1 MVRETRMRS
10 LIRGRPYR
18 IFATLAAVLV
28 MPALA
33 GQAAAHTKSTSYS
46 NWRVEG
52 AEVHLSFTVPLIE
65 SARLNQ
71 PGETQPPNE
80 RFEDYLAKHLSVTD
94 GDQPCP
100 LAATPKPLSSTVQ
113 FRRFEMN
120 FRCPTAKG
128 IALHSSVFF
137 DLVPSHVSLAQIQTG
152 DGRVIQQL
160 FTKDNQVLE
169 ISGKDENMRDAGF
182 LKYVQMG
189 IMHIFTGVDHMSFL
203 LGLILISRRLRDLV
217 FVVTGFTIGHSA
229 TLALAVTGIIRPH
242 AEFIDALVALTIAM
256 IGAENVAVATHRP
269 GVVAGGVGGVL
280 ILMALGSFLGFGG
293 LPSLLLLGAG
303 LFAAN
308 YLMLSGHLRDAA
320 RLRIVVTVVF
330 GLIHGFGFAADLLEL
345 RLPPGQ
351 LMSILFGFNL
361 GVEVGQLT
369 LVLATLGLV
378 ALLVRVKLALPRPI
392 VVDVLSAGLVGL
404 GMYWFISRSYA

>member
-1 MVRETRMRS
+1 VRSS
-10 LIRGRPYR
+10 LRQGCGL
-18 IFATLAAVLV
+18 LALLAVFV
-28 MPALA
+28 

-46 NWRVEG
+46 NWRIEG
-52 AEVHLSFTVPLIE
+52 ADVHLSFTVPLVE
-65 SARLNQ
+65 TARLNQ
-71 PGETQPPNE
+71 PGETQPPNDRVE
-80 RFEDYLAKHLSVTD
+80 AYLADRLTVSAGGKA
-94 GDQPCP
+94 CP
-100 LAATPKPLSSTVQ
+100 LSAPVKPLTASVQ
-113 FRRFEMN
+113 FRRFELN
-120 FRCPTAKG
+120 FKCPSDKD
-128 IALHSSVFF
+128 IALHSAVFF
-137 DLVPSHVSLAQIQTG
+137 DLVPSHVSLAQIQTS
-152 DGRVIQQL
+152 DGRLIQQL
-160 FTKDNQVLE
+160 FTKDEQTLAT
-169 ISGKDENMRDAGF
+169 SGKDENMRDAGF
-182 LKYVQMG
+182 LRYVQMG

-203 LGLILISRRLRDLV
+203 LGLVLISRRLRDLV

-269 GVVAGGVGGVL
+269 GLVATGVGGTL
-280 ILMALGSFLGFGG
+280 LLMAAASALGLGG

-345 RLPPGQ
+345 RLPSGQ
-351 LMSILFGFNL
+351 LFSILLGFNL

-369 LVLATLGLV
+369 LVLVALGLV
-378 ALLVRVKLALPRPI
+378 ALLVKARLALPRPI
-392 VVDVLSAGLVGL
+392 VVDTLSAGLVAL

>member
-1 MVRETRMRS
+1 VLATRMRA
-10 LIRGRPYR
+10 G
-18 IFATLAAVLV
+18 LALGCV
-28 MPALA
+28 MLACLTPAR
-33 GQAAAHTKSTSYS
+33 QAAAHTKSTSYS
-46 NWRVEG
+46 NWRIEG
-52 AEVHLSFTVPLIE
+52 TEAHLSFTVPLLE

-71 PGETQPPNE
+71 PGETQPANE
-80 RFEDYLAKHLSVTD
+80 RVEGYLAQHLSVTD
-94 GDQPCP
+94 GDRDCP
-100 LAATPKPLSSTVQ
+100 LIAPPKPLTATVQ

-120 FRCPTAKG
+120 FRCPTDKG
-128 IALHSSVFF
+128 LALHSSVFF

-152 DGRVIQQL
+152 DGRLIQQL
-160 FTKDNQVLE
+160 FTKDNQILL
-169 ISGKDENMRDAGF
+169 ISGKNENMRDAGF
-182 LKYVQMG
+182 LRYVQMG

-203 LGLILISRRLRDLV
+203 LGLVLISRRLRDLV

-269 GVVAGGVGGVL
+269 GIVAGGVGGVL
-280 ILMALGSFLGFGG
+280 LLMAAGSFFGFGG

-330 GLIHGFGFAADLLEL
+330 GLIHGFGFAADLLEM
-345 RLPPGQ
+345 RLPSEQ
-351 LMSILFGFNL
+351 LFSILLGFNL

-369 LVLATLGLV
+369 LVLVSLGLV
-378 ALLVRVKLALPRPI
+378 ALLVRAKLALPRPI

-404 GMYWFISRSYA
+404 GMYWFVSRSYA

>member
-1 MVRETRMRS
+1 MMA
-10 LIRGRPYR
+10 P
-18 IFATLAAVLV
+18 
-28 MPALA
+28 A

-46 NWRVEG
+46 NWRIDG
-52 AEVHLSFTVPLIE
+52 ADVHLSFTVPLIE
-65 SARLNQ
+65 TARLNT
-71 PGETQPPNE
+71 PGETQPANE
-80 RFEDYLAKHLSVTD
+80 RVEDYLAKHFSVTD
-94 GDQPCP
+94 GDQLCP
-100 LAATPKPLSSTVQ
+100 LIAPAKPLTATVQ

-120 FRCPTAKG
+120 FRCPTAKSMT
-128 IALHSSVFF
+128 LHSSVFF
-137 DLVPSHVSLAQIQTG
+137 DLVPSHVSLAQIQAG

-169 ISGKDENMRDAGF
+169 ISGKDEAMRDAGF
-182 LKYVQMG
+182 LRYVQMG

-280 ILMALGSFLGFGG
+280 LLMAAGSFFGFGG

-345 RLPPGQ
+345 RLPSGQ
-351 LMSILFGFNL
+351 LLSILFGFNL

-369 LVLATLGLV
+369 LVLVTLGLV
-378 ALLVRVKLALPRPI
+378 ALLVRAKLALPRPI